1 MACECVTGP
10 GIRGYNPIWYNVN
23 LDGIQFDDTYY
34 LWVLQNEIPYIPA
47 VVYHDPALTDPWTS
61 PIQYLANGTLPT
73 DVYWNPEA
81 VYRLEYRKNNGTQPP
96 SQNDQLIYEISNYIP
111 GEEPVTPTDITDGST
126 NNQITNGQFSDVL
139 FDGTYVLTAT
149 NPAPIEIAPG
159 WFLELQGNGTV
170 TLQQIPLNSALT
182 NPTNAP
188 YALRILL
195 TGSWTGTPVL
205 RQRFQQNGMLWA
217 NKYVST
223 SITARMDGTLQ
234 SLTARLDASN
244 GAPLAILMNTSTLT
258 NAFVQYQG
266 NALLPATTNTDLP
279 PNAYI
284 DYKILLPT
292 NVDLYISSI
301 QVTSSAVAGNFAYEQ
316 DTIDRQIDHTFH
328 YFKPQLEYKPTSSYL
343 TGWNFPLNPAQFA
356 PAGAVATGA
365 NGSFY
370 AWDQTVVFQS
380 VDNGVLVSRNANGG
394 LTLTSNNAAGVQMA
408 IIQYLDQTEARDI
421 LSGRTSVKIKLRSSD
436 IGEIL
441 TVGLYATNDPTLPNL
456 KSPDFDSLIATLDA
470 RGKVATFNGSWTPL
484 LRSIPASNEITALII
499 NQEYDL
505 NSWIDNTTT
514 PRVAD
519 ATYFAIVIGTDNIA
533 NTESITFD
541 YITLT
546 AGDIATRPSPQTK
559 EQVRSDCE
567 AYYEMSYATST
578 DVATA
583 TNVNAVLVP
592 QSCRYPTGGGP
603 YNSAYLASSFTIE
616 FKTPKRVN
624 NPTMAIYSPI
634 TGTVANVDV
643 YILGSAATHHDVG
656 IARWTAML
664 GDKNVNYL
672 VNTNSLTP
680 DDLAVNATTPNLA
693 SLGYQYVADARL
705 GVVL

>member
-1 MACECVTGP
+1 MACECITGP
-10 GIRGYNPIWYNVN
+10 GIRGFNPIWYNVN

-47 VVYHDPALTDPWTS
+47 LVYHDAQLTQPWTS
-61 PIQYLANGTLPT
+61 PIQFLANGTLPI
-73 DVYWNPEA
+73 DIYWSPTS

-96 SQNDQLIYEISNYIP
+96 SQNDQLVYEVPNYIP
-111 GEEPVTPTDITDGST
+111 GQEEATPTDITDGST
-126 NNQITNGQFSDVL
+126 NNQITNSQFSEVY
-139 FDGTYVLTAT
+139 FENTFTLTAT
-149 NPAPIEIAPG
+149 NPDPIEIAPG
-159 WFLELQGNGTV
+159 WFLELAGNGTV
-170 TLQQIPLNSALT
+170 ELQRIALNNATS

-188 YALRILL
+188 YALRINL
-195 TGSWTGTPVL
+195 TGSWTGNPVL

-234 SLTARLDASN
+234 ALVARLEASN
-244 GAPLAILMNTSTLT
+244 GAPLAVLMNTGTLT

-266 NALLPATTNTDLP
+266 NALLPATTNPDSP

-284 DYKILLPT
+284 DYKILLPA
-292 NVDLYISSI
+292 NVDLYITSI
-301 QVTSSAVAGNFAYEQ
+301 QVTSAAVAGNFAYEQ

-328 YFKPQLEYKPTSSYL
+328 YYKPQLEYKPISSYL

-370 AWDQTVVFQS
+370 AWDQTIVFQS
-380 VDNGVLVSRNANGG
+380 VDNGVLVSRSASGG
-394 LTLTSNNAAGVQMA
+394 LTLTSNNVAGVQMA
-408 IIQYLDQTEARDI
+408 IIQYLDQAQARDI
-421 LSGRTSVKIKLRSSD
+421 LSGRTSVKIRLVSSD
-436 IGEIL
+436 IGETL
-441 TVGLYATNDPTLPNL
+441 TVGLYATNDATLPDLNN
-456 KSPDFDSLIATLDA
+456 PTFDSLVATLDA

-484 LRSIPASNEITALII
+484 LRAIPASNEITALII
-499 NQEYDL
+499 EQEYDL
-505 NSWIDNTTT
+505 NSWIDNATT

-541 YITLT
+541 YVTLT
-546 AGDIATRPSPQTK
+546 PGDIATRPPAQTAGDVLS
-559 EQVRSDCE
+559 QCE
-567 AYYEMSYATST
+567 RYYEMSYEDST

-583 TNVNAVLVP
+583 TNVNARFAP
-592 QSCRYPTGGGP
+592 QSCRYPTGAGP
-603 YNSAYLASSFTIE
+603 FNSAYLASSFSIDFRNE
-616 FKTPKRVN
+616 KRVN

-634 TGTVANVDV
+634 TGTIANVDV

-656 IARWTAML
+656 IARWTPTL
-664 GDKNVNYL
+664 GNKGVNYL
-672 VNTNSLTP
+672 VNTNTLTP
-680 DDLAVNATTPNLA
+680 DDLSLNATTPNLA

-705 GVVL
+705 GIVL